1 MRQRW
6 LSRFSRHSIRK
17 RQRKRAAIASE
28 SSSVV
33 QLSVMRISS
42 VGKRALG
49 RRSHHRL
56 VAFSISPAPTR
67 MSTWRRYSP
76 QLAKRSGVPVRG
88 SSSKT
93 ARRYDLSP
101 VFSPCQKGEEVDKAK
116 RWGKKYEA

>member
-6 LSRFSRHSIRK
+6 LSRFSRHSIRN
-17 RQRKRAAIASE
+17 RQRNNAAIDNE

-33 QLSVMRISS
+33 QLSVMRNSS

-49 RRSHHRL
+49 RRSHHNL
-56 VAFSISPAPTR
+56 VSSSISPAPTR

-88 SSSKT
+88 NSSKS
-93 ARRYDLSP
+93 ARRKDLSP
-101 VFSPCQKGEEVDKAK
+101 VFSPSQNGEEVDIAS
-116 RWGKKYEA
+116 R